1 MKSSGVLVVELSDR
15 DLERRIV
22 TSLAD
27 RQMPGLRQ
35 LQVAANNGT
44 VTLRGRVRSFY
55 EKQLCQNVCR
65 HVAGVVQFVD
75 AVVVA

>member
-1 MKSSGVLVVELSDR
+1 
-15 DLERRIV
+15 
-22 TSLAD
+22 
-27 RQMPGLRQ
+27 MPGLRQ
-35 LQVAANNGT
+35 VKVAANNGT

-65 HVAGVVQFVD
+65 VAGVVQIVD